1 MNQQFQDGVPMKIS
15 RLLKHS
21 IKLPKYWISTFEI
34 FLIVQNK
41 IIKESNSNMARA
53 DLLIDLIKSAIAGNK
68 PMIRKV
74 AEALIAEERSKQH
87 TILADKLE
95 AELNKPTNDSASI
108 NSTNNRIQLES
119 RAENLITEISPQ
131 RKMDSLILPKDVMQ
145 ICEQYIQ
152 EQYRVDLL
160 RTYGLEP
167 RNRILLVGAPG
178 NGKTSLAEAIAESLM
193 IPLFV
198 VKYDSIIGAYLGETA
213 LRLRKLI
220 DFASTRKCVLFF
232 DEFETLGKERGDTH
246 ETGEIKRVVSSLL
259 LQIDDLPSHVTIIGA
274 TNHPELLDRAVWRR
288 FQIRINLPMPTR
300 ANISFWLE
308 KFQQQHN
315 IKFGLASETIA
326 KRLLGANYSEIEEF
340 GLSVLRRYIL
350 SLPNSN
356 MKDIV
361 TDEIRN
367 WSSRTAKIETTKLG
381 E

>member
-1 MNQQFQDGVPMKIS
+1 
-15 RLLKHS
+15 
-21 IKLPKYWISTFEI
+21 
-34 FLIVQNK
+34 
-41 IIKESNSNMARA
+41 MARA
-53 DLLIDLIKSAIAGNK
+53 DLLIDLIKYAIMGNK

-74 AEALIAEERSKQH
+74 AEAVIAEERSKQH

-95 AELNKPTNDSASI
+95 AELNKSTNDSTSNG
-108 NSTNNRIQLES
+108 NSTNNRIQLDS
-119 RAENLITEISPQ
+119 RAENLITEVSPQ
-131 RKMDSLILPKDVMQ
+131 RKMDSLILPKDVIQ

-160 RTYGLEP
+160 RSYGLEP

-300 ANISFWLE
+300 ANVALWLE

-315 IKFGLASETIA
+315 VQFGLASETIA

-340 GLSVLRRYIL
+340 GLSVLRRHVL
-350 SLPNSN
+350 SLPDSN
-356 MKDIV
+356 MKEIV
-361 TDEIRN
+361 ADELKN
-367 WSSRTAKIETTKLG
+367 WSSRTTKIETTKTT

>member
-1 MNQQFQDGVPMKIS
+1 
-15 RLLKHS
+15 
-21 IKLPKYWISTFEI
+21 
-34 FLIVQNK
+34 
-41 IIKESNSNMARA
+41 MARA
-53 DLLIDLIKSAIAGNK
+53 DLLIDLIKYAIAGNK
-68 PMIRKV
+68 PMLRKV
-74 AEALIAEERSKQH
+74 AEAVIAEERSKQH
-87 TILADKLE
+87 SILANKME
-95 AELNKPTNDSASI
+95 AELNKSINDSSNNNFA
-108 NSTNNRIQLES
+108 NNNRIQLDS

-131 RKMDSLILPKDVMQ
+131 RKMNSLILPKDVTQ

-160 RTYGLEP
+160 RSYGLEP

-259 LQIDDLPSHVTIIGA
+259 LQIDDVPSHVTIIGA

-300 ANISFWLE
+300 ANTSLWLE

-315 IKFGLASETIA
+315 IKFELASETIA

-340 GLSVLRRYIL
+340 GLSVLRRHIL
-350 SLPNSN
+350 SLPDSN

-361 TDEIRN
+361 SDELKN
-367 WSSRTAKIETTKLG
+367 WNSRTTTLETTKLG